1 VRTPAIGAIVSALL
15 LTGCGQVITLELP
28 STGSLQDAAP
38 RVPPV
43 QSVIY
48 DVHGEPLTI
57 LRDEYREPVGLGDLP
72 PHLLNAVIT
81 AEDRR
86 FHQHRGIDG
95 RSLIRAA
102 LSNLA
107 TGEIGQGGSTIT
119 QQLVKNLYMP
129 DAPRTPE
136 TKLQEA
142 VLARGL
148 EEQRSK
154 GAILED
160 YLNTV
165 YFGEG
170 AYGIEAAAQTY
181 FRKPASDLE
190 VAESALLAAI
200 IRAPEALAPTRN
212 PDAALLRRD
221 DVLWRMAVD
230 GHLSPV
236 ERDAATATAIEV
248 HGRFSTPQTREPHL
262 VDLVVRELLNDPR
275 FGSTEQERARRLY
288 GGGLHIHTTVQ
299 PELQEIA
306 RAVLA
311 QQLPDPDDPDAG
323 ITIIDPS
330 SGHILAAVSSRPYTE
345 LQFDLAT
352 QGRRQPGS
360 TFKTFVLA
368 TAIAD
373 GWRPDAPLDGRQGD
387 IELPGGGV
395 WEDVRN
401 YDRRSYTRVSL
412 AAATRASV
420 NTAFARLGVDVGL
433 ERVAGLAGAMGVRS
447 SVPVEVQTTIGGGEL
462 SVTTLDMAAGMAT
475 LANLGEHVP
484 TTAVSRIDD
493 ADGRVVWLPDTVGRQ
508 VLDPSAAFVT
518 LEVLRGVVEQGTAVR
533 ARVDGWEVAGKTGT
547 TSDHTDAW
555 FVGATPSLSG
565 AVWVG
570 HADGRIPMHDVH
582 GIRNVTGGTIPAQIF
597 SEVFTRFLAETQ
609 PVPFRLPDA
618 HTVLVDIDPVTGLL
632 AAPWCAG
639 QVERLPRV
647 LVPTETCPEPPPPP
661 PPPPP
666 PVPAEPE
673 PGEADTDVDAADD
686 AEEDLTSGDDDRSDG
701 TDDPADDP
709 TTPPDEATDI
719 DGGAE
724 RDQPTGDPV
733 PDQPAG
739 SPPPTEPEADNE
751 PGDDGTG

>member
-1 VRTPAIGAIVSALL
+1 MTRRSARPGAIAAIVSALL

-28 STGSLQDAAP
+28 STGSLQSAAP

-48 DVHGEPLTI
+48 DLNGDPLTT
-57 LRDEYREPVGLGDLP
+57 LRDEFREPVGLSELP
-72 PHLLNAVIT
+72 SHLINAVIT

-95 RSLIRAA
+95 RSLLRAA

-107 TGEIGQGGSTIT
+107 TGDIGQGGSTIT

-142 VLARGL
+142 VLAREL
-148 EEQRSK
+148 EDERSK

-200 IRAPEALAPTRN
+200 IRAPEALAPTRE
-212 PDAALLRRD
+212 PDAALRRRD

-230 GHLSPV
+230 GHLTPT
-236 ERDAATATAIEV
+236 ERDAATATPIEV
-248 HGRFSTPQTREPHL
+248 HGRFSTPQAREPHL

-275 FGSTEQERARRLY
+275 FGSTEDERARRLY
-288 GGGLHIHTTVQ
+288 GGGLHIHTTVR

-306 RAVLA
+306 RTVLA
-311 QQLPDPDDPDAG
+311 EQLPDPGDPDAA
-323 ITIIDPS
+323 ITIIDPGT
-330 SGHILAAVSSRPYTE
+330 GHILAAVGSRAYDD

-368 TAIAD
+368 AAIAD
-373 GWRPDAPLDGRQGD
+373 GWSPDTLLDGRQGD
-387 IELPGGGV
+387 IRLAGGGV

-401 YDRRSYTRVSL
+401 YDRRSYARVSL

-433 ERVAGLAGAMGVRS
+433 ERVASLAGSMGVRS
-447 SVPVEVQTTIGGGEL
+447 SIPVEVQTTIGGGEL
-462 SVTTLDMAAGMAT
+462 NVTTLDMAAGMAT

-493 ADGRVVWLPDTVGRQ
+493 ADGRAVWLPDTAIRR
-508 VLDPSAAFVT
+508 VLEPSAAFVT
-518 LEVLRGVVEQGTAVR
+518 LDVLRGVVDHGTGMR
-533 ARVDGWEVAGKTGT
+533 AQVDGWEVAGKTGT

-555 FVGATPSLSG
+555 FVGATPNLSA

-570 HADGRIPMHDVH
+570 HADGRVPMQDVQ
-582 GIRNVTGGTIPAQIF
+582 GIRDVTGGTIPAQIF
-597 SEVFTRFLAETQ
+597 SEVFTRALEGTS
-609 PVPFRLPDA
+609 PVPFELPDA
-618 HTVLVDIDPVTGLL
+618 HTTLVEIDPVTGLL
-632 AAPWCAG
+632 AAPWCPG
-639 QVERLPRV
+639 QVERLPRI

-661 PPPPP
+661 PPPPAP
-666 PVPAEPE
+666 EPEPEPEEAEPE
-673 PGEADTDVDAADD
+673 DDDLDVP
-686 AEEDLTSGDDDRSDG
+686 EEDPGTDGDNGDGDRDEPTESDG
-701 TDDPADDP
+701 GTDRDEPADDP
-709 TTPPDEATDI
+709 DTDGPDE
-719 DGGAE
+719 
-724 RDQPTGDPV
+724 
-733 PDQPAG
+733 PA
-739 SPPPTEPEADNE
+739 PPAD
-751 PGDDGTG
+751 PGDEDDGDD